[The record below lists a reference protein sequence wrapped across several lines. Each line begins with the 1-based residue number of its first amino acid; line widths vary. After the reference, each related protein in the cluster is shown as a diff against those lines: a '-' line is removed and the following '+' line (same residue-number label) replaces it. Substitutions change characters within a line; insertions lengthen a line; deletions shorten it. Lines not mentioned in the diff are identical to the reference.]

1 MKSESALVAIG
12 IAAAVISLAALFM
25 LQAVNSSRPISRIS
39 SHLSQEVLN
48 LSNAKLTD
56 EQLIQ
61 KGFDVAEVKLLYGK
75 YPDDVNPIM
84 DRSNYNT
91 GSPYNEIWVTYR
103 VQKVITNSTS
113 GDNALYG
120 IDLLV
125 PFVPETNETKEVRI
139 GCEGPS
145 RSTPQQI
152 SSIPSVTIE
161 NEVCFK

>member
-1 MKSESALVAIG
+1 MKKG
-12 IAAAVISLAALFM
+12 IAFSAIAIMAAIASLTILFVS
-25 LQAVNSSRPISRIS
+25 QVSGGSKPITNLGSN
-39 SHLSQEVLN
+39 LSQQVLN
-48 LSNAKLTD
+48 LPNARLTD
-56 EQLIQ
+56 EQLIR
-61 KGFDVAEVKLLYGK
+61 KGFDVKEVKLLYTK
-75 YPDDVNPIM
+75 YHDDVNPIV

-125 PFVPETNETKEVRI
+125 PFVPETNQTKEVRI

-145 RSTPQQI
+145 RSTPQEI
-152 SSIPSVTIE
+152 SSIPAVTIE
-161 NEVCFK
+161 NEMCFK